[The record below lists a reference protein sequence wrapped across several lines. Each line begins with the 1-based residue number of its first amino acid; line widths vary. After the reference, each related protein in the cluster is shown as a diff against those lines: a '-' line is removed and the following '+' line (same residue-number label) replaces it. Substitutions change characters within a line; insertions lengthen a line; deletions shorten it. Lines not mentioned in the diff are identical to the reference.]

1 MVAIAMYSG
10 YNQED
15 SVILNGN
22 SLQRGMFRTTYFHS
36 YTMQE
41 ELVDPAS
48 KAQTQIANPST
59 NPKYTELVKLKA
71 DKDYSKLDEE
81 GIIRAGAHVDEN
93 TVLLGLVSPVVDITG
108 AVKGYRDISEL
119 PKRGQTGIVD
129 GIQIFTNK
137 DGLRG
142 IKIRI
147 AESRTAI
154 LGDKFSSRAGQKG
167 TVGMIL
173 PESDMPFNAKGLRP
187 DLILNPHAIPSR
199 MTTGQYLESMSGR
212 IGCSV
217 GTLIDATPF
226 TAQNQIS
233 EYRELLA
240 KNGFEP
246 NGSDIMYNGM
256 TGEMIEMEIFLGPV
270 YYLRSKLMVED
281 KINYRDTGA
290 RTLLTRQPLEG
301 RSAGGGLRIG
311 EMERD
316 ALIAHGVSAFI
327 EESFMK
333 RSDAHEVLYQP
344 STGLLDSTQEG
355 SVETLR
361 MPYAMSLFVK
371 EMESMHISARIDTH
385 EDNRISK

>member
-1 MVAIAMYSG
+1 
-10 YNQED
+10 
-15 SVILNGN
+15 
-22 SLQRGMFRTTYFHS
+22 
-36 YTMQE
+36 
-41 ELVDPAS
+41 
-48 KAQTQIANPST
+48 
-59 NPKYTELVKLKA
+59 
-71 DKDYSKLDEE
+71 
-81 GIIRAGAHVDEN
+81 
-93 TVLLGLVSPVVDITG
+93 
-108 AVKGYRDISEL
+108 
-119 PKRGQTGIVD
+119 
-129 GIQIFTNK
+129 
-137 DGLRG
+137 
-142 IKIRI
+142 
-147 AESRTAI
+147 
-154 LGDKFSSRAGQKG
+154 
-167 TVGMIL
+167 
-173 PESDMPFNAKGLRP
+173 
-187 DLILNPHAIPSR
+187 
-199 MTTGQYLESMSGR
+199 
-212 IGCSV
+212 
-217 GTLIDATPF
+217 
-226 TAQNQIS
+226 
-233 EYRELLA
+233 LA